1 MPLLLDTI
9 EFKCGYAS
17 IRCVRSYEDMAA
29 GVFSSP
35 LHLDVDE
42 QPTSHC
48 LTADDA
54 DAGCLTASAF
64 RAPSH
69 ITVDERIESLCLT
82 ADQTTTAQCLFSDY
96 IHDSEGSGLYL
107 PHEFEVTEPDF
118 AVNTVPQMSITL
130 LNVSDAV
137 RSWLELYVSVGGMM
151 AIFRRFQDG
160 VIVKSIT
167 FPVIDSK
174 FSADQIV
181 LTAEPVNIN
190 DLQLHRLQYT
200 STHFPGLL

>member
-1 MPLLLDTI
+1 
-9 EFKCGYAS
+9 
-17 IRCVRSYEDMAA
+17 
-29 GVFSSP
+29 
-35 LHLDVDE
+35 
-42 QPTSHC
+42 
-48 LTADDA
+48 
-54 DAGCLTASAF
+54 
-64 RAPSH
+64 
-69 ITVDERIESLCLT
+69 
-82 ADQTTTAQCLFSDY
+82 
-96 IHDSEGSGLYL
+96 
-107 PHEFEVTEPDF
+107 
-118 AVNTVPQMSITL
+118 MSIAL
-130 LNVSDAV
+130 LNVSDTV

-160 VIVKSIT
+160 VIVKSVA